1 MSRKKQKQ
9 PHNRSPTQMN
19 SMNSMS
25 KIIINNLFWIKIN
38 FRSSMQLALL
48 ALRVRKK
55 TIYSSY
61 FLLNKHAHIH
71 TQCKKW
77 KRNGMEVHVHAEK
90 KDGKKLKLRQ
100 FFIDASDREREM
112 LNNNSQ
118 ENFTGRRR
126 WKLSEMEILKNAL
139 CAKVMNEKK
148 WKRQAGMYWERE
160 REIDKARKENCEN
173 C

>member
-90 KDGKKLKLRQ
+90 KDGEKLKLRQ
-100 FFIDASDREREM
+100 FFIDAS
-112 LNNNSQ
+112 
-118 ENFTGRRR
+118 
-126 WKLSEMEILKNAL
+126 
-139 CAKVMNEKK
+139 
-148 WKRQAGMYWERE
+148 ERE
-160 REIDKARKENCEN
+160 RCWTTTRKRILQEEEDENSAKWKYWKMHFAQKWWTRKNGKGKLVCIERERGRLIKRGKKIAKIAR
-173 C
+173 